1 MSTILKSHLTAYI
14 AGGAVY
20 TVAMSY
26 FDAKKAIMRFRE
38 GNIDNFN
45 LRYYEIHNDSDA
57 GWHGVERGVPANL
70 MTAFVWPIMV
80 PLVTLPY
87 LAVKMNPK
95 PTDHEPLINQ

>member
-1 MSTILKSHLTAYI
+1 MATILKSYFTAYI
-14 AGGAVY
+14 AGGAGY

-26 FDAKKAIMRFRE
+26 FDATKEIMRFRE
-38 GNIDNFN
+38 GNIDRFD
-45 LRYYEIHNDSDA
+45 LKYHKIHTDIDA
-57 GWHGVERGVPANL
+57 GWNGVERGFPANI

>member
-1 MSTILKSHLTAYI
+1 MAYLTAYI
-14 AGGAVY
+14 AGGAAY

-26 FDAKKAIMRFRE
+26 FDATKEIMRFRE
-38 GNIDNFN
+38 GNLSHYKVHTDI
-45 LRYYEIHNDSDA
+45 EA
-57 GWHGVERGVPANL
+57 GWHGVEQGIPANI

-95 PTDHEPLINQ
+95 PSTDHEPLINH